1 MNKYENPI
9 PLGVGP
15 AAFTDVDKVQFMR
28 DLAEHRR
35 ERQIAIPRFVRAMNK
50 AGFDVTLSD
59 YKACEMMPGKAIE
72 QIDKGMLIYAYRV
85 LNAVRV
91 QNSVQ
96 GKHTSAAMKAI
107 AERRVAKNF
116 DYFHMSEELNSVG
129 VKVTEAEYRAAE
141 QGMTKIVSF
150 ELIIE
155 AALILDLDPADLYR

>member
-1 MNKYENPI
+1 MQRYDNPI
-9 PLGVGP
+9 PAGVSP
-15 AAFTDVDKVQFMR
+15 DAFTDVDKIQFMR
-28 DLAEHRR
+28 NLAEQRR
-35 ERQIAIPRFVRAMNK
+35 ERQIAIPRFVRALNK
-50 AGFDVTLSD
+50 AGYDIPLAV
-59 YKACEMMPGKAIE
+59 YKECEMLPGQAID
-72 QIDKGMLIYAYRV
+72 QINNGMLVYAYRV

-96 GKHTSAAMKAI
+96 GKHTSNAMKTI

-116 DYFHMSEELNSVG
+116 DYFHMAEELNSVG

>member
-1 MNKYENPI
+1 MQKYDNPI
-9 PLGVGP
+9 PAGVSP
-15 AAFTDVDKVQFMR
+15 DAFTDVDKITFMR
-28 DLAEHRR
+28 NLAEQRR
-35 ERQIAIPRFVRAMNK
+35 ERQIAIPRFVRALNK
-50 AGFDVTLSD
+50 AGYDIPLAV
-59 YKACEMMPGKAIE
+59 YKECEMMPGKAIE
-72 QIDKGMLIYAYRV
+72 QINNGMLVYAYRV

-96 GKHTSAAMKAI
+96 GKHTSAAMRKI
-107 AERRVAKNF
+107 AETRVAKNY

-155 AALILDLDPADLYR
+155 AALILNIDPADLYR